1 MVCPNNHAVFGAISC
16 IFQRKVVYL
25 QKTFW
30 MMAKCSSL
38 RTTEDRSYEGHV
50 SLISE
55 DVDTKEE
62 IEVNGIS
69 DEVL

>member
-1 MVCPNNHAVFGAISC
+1 MEKFLF
-16 IFQRKVVYL
+16 FQRKVVYL
-25 QKTFW
+25 QKTFL